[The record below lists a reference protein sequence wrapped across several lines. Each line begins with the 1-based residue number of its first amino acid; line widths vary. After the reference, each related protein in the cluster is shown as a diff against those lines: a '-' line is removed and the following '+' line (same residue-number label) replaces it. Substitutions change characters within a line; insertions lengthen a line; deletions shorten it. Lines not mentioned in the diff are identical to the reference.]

1 MIITTTKVYQE
12 RVYIP
17 KEIREKF
24 DIENG
29 DTIIWEIHD
38 GELVLRTQREKK
50 DTKKRFKVYDSQ

>member
-24 DIENG
+24 DIKNG
-29 DTIIWEIHD
+29 DTIIWEIHNN
-38 GELVLRTQREKK
+38 ELVLRTQRKK
-50 DTKKRFKVYDSQ
+50 KETKKRFKVYDSH